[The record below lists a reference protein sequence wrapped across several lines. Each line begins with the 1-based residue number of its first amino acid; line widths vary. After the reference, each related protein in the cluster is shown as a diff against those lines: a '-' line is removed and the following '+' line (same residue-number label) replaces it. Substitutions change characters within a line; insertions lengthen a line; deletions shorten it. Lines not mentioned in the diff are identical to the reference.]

1 MLSRQHSLYCYGNEA
16 ASSLLFHHISFL
28 STAIL
33 SFVLWSKQAGS
44 FCYCF
49 IISFSYVQ
57 RSLSIQNWALF
68 VLFASTGRSPGISA
82 SSVVCVCGGGGGGSL
97 GETRP
102 TRHHTY
108 GPVTGGDLLC
118 HATCAIAPCT
128 ATLFV
133 LTYTYANAVR
143 FLNLLT
149 GRIATGQRASGLQM
163 YTNELAFYL
172 CIKSDPVS
180 ITYCVLAQKQPE
192 ALYLSESKSK
202 SNSYITSIN
211 FVSHWWAGL
220 AQR

>member
-1 MLSRQHSLYCYGNEA
+1 MYSDPF
-16 ASSLLFHHISFL
+16 LFETELCLSFL
-28 STAIL
+28 RAQGDLRASARA
-33 SFVLWSKQAGS
+33 VLCVGWGWGLGVGLGGK
-44 FCYCF
+44 
-49 IISFSYVQ
+49 
-57 RSLSIQNWALF
+57 
-68 VLFASTGRSPGISA
+68 PG
-82 SSVVCVCGGGGGGSL
+82 GT

-118 HATCAIAPCT
+118 HATCALAPCT

-133 LTYTYANAVR
+133 LTSTYANAVR

-192 ALYLSESKSK
+192 AL
-202 SNSYITSIN
+202 
-211 FVSHWWAGL
+211 
-220 AQR
+220 